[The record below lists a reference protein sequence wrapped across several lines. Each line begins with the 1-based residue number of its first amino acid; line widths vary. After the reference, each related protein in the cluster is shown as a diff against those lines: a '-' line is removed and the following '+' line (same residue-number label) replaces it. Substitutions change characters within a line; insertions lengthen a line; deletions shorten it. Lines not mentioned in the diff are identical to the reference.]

1 MLSIAG
7 KHLSGGFLAAHRAF
21 SAAAEAVKK
30 LYVGNIA
37 WASECPALG
46 VSLFCKKAAPRT
58 PSRLSVAFCSLARE
72 RKTHLLFETKSIDMH
87 VFVVGA

>member
-7 KHLSGGFLAAHRAF
+7 KHLSGGFVAAHRAF

-37 WASECPALG
+37 WASECLACSPMLCG
-46 VSLFCKKAAPRT
+46 VSFCKKKRRGAI
-58 PSRLSVAFCSLARE
+58 SVSARSLQFASERE
-72 RKTHLLFETKSIDMH
+72 TALHFNTS
-87 VFVVGA
+87 FS

>member
-7 KHLSGGFLAAHRAF
+7 KHLSGGFVAAHRAF

-37 WASECPALG
+37 WASECLACSRSLG
-46 VSLFCKKAAPRT
+46 ASFCKKKRRGAISV
-58 PSRLSVAFCSLARE
+58 SRFCSLTAVRE
-72 RKTHLLFETKSIDMH
+72 
-87 VFVVGA
+87 